1 MPTTPGDNNNNS
13 QNSAMPNSY
22 TGDILAALQAEQA
35 NSVALFQLQQ
45 GQVNT
50 LVAIEALQ
58 EFANDQL
65 KKQTDLL
72 TSIYSLL
79 LNQKNVKTTGS
90 NNPVGANTQQVLD
103 NLRPE
108 MNLLNEQI
116 NQFNDTRTRLDKF
129 IEQQQEEFSK
139 IIQEGSAGFDYIDNM
154 QIGLSSSLDAL
165 TEYLDTHGIDESA
178 FQELQDNLAK
188 QINQDFELHLSN
200 RDLDILSGL
209 NFDEATMKF
218 DLGGMLPDQF
228 EALQASLA
236 SVDEAMRSGIKDVTH
251 EDVTPIHGLD
261 EEAESRMNDIKRLDQ
276 ISKVLSGIN
285 ATPGSGSG
293 LISSA
298 GNVLGSAA
306 GDAVGGMAGDAI
318 GGALATGALAPVLG
332 PLAPV
337 VGQIA
342 GDIIGDML
350 SKTIGEAFDALG
362 ELWKQ
367 LEGSNKKTR
376 DDIIKAG
383 FDKIRQDV
391 KAMGTYQ
398 IEVYQDSINKIYS
411 AWDKNLAQVN
421 ATQGYTKEQ
430 LNTLQDSVAQKLD
443 ELGYSQAIN
452 AGDYLDEL
460 SRTLSAN
467 LGGELAEVFA
477 TQSLILQKAVPE
489 FDASAMAS
497 QFAAIW
503 TNAEKEGNDGEAA
516 MVEAMRQVAGAT
528 KAIEQSTDGNN
539 QFIKSIPNYLEQAQT
554 IVARAGGSVDQV
566 ASLTTQMMAAEGPL
580 SSLAPQL
587 QGFTGE
593 LVTILTNQNDAT
605 AVALRSIMHDIN
617 ADIGI
622 SATDFMKSFM
632 DDTQGTLETA
642 YRAIDQFIERNEN
655 PAAEQEFLSAM
666 ESVFGISGDKL
677 AQLDFGYIADQLSQT
692 NAHLNTAA
700 LLDAEALVKGGET
713 ATLEEQLVNNTTN
726 MLLAQNAVRDTL
738 DNNLMRKL
746 EQNELNMEKLVWE
759 SAATQSVDLAEN
771 TMSFFTKIKD
781 IFLSI
786 LDPFGLFK
794 AANSAIS
801 AEVSAAENAANYALV
816 SNLSSIGSDVASDI
830 AGSVNTMTNTVGGA
844 AAAIAA
850 SQAGDGNVLAIQ
862 AAMEVASTA
871 GSMQDMMA
879 QHAMATLDNHQ
890 KAASTALQAQNEAAI
905 GNYENTVEN
914 QQKKA
919 KKQAQDEQQ
928 RRLQEQAAQ
937 ENAAKA
943 QEEARREEDN
953 HENLGNIAQSSEQ
966 IHTDVQEFTNTYISG
981 NGTIADKMDELK
993 GDGVDSIVTAIKENQ
1008 TDVSK
1013 LDDIHEGIERLVT
1026 LWSTYLEFLDTSL
1039 RESGDEGLRMSYS
1052 DRAQIMGRGLII

>member
-1 MPTTPGDNNNNS
+1 MPTSSSNNNDS
-13 QNSAMPNSY
+13 QGSATPNSY
-22 TGDILAALQAEQA
+22 TGDVLAALQAEQA

-72 TSIYSLL
+72 TSIYNLL
-79 LNQKNVKTTGS
+79 LNSKNSKTTGS
-90 NNPVGANTQQVLD
+90 NNPVGTNTQQVLD

-116 NQFNDTRTRLDKF
+116 NQFQDTRTRLDKF
-129 IEQQQEEFSK
+129 IEQQREEFSK
-139 IIQEGSAGFDYIDNM
+139 IVQEGSAGFDYVDSM

-165 TEYLDTHGIDESA
+165 TEYLDTHGIDESS

-236 SVDEAMRSGIKDVTH
+236 SVDDAMRSGIQNTTG
-251 EDVTPIHGLD
+251 EAVTPIYGLED
-261 EEAESRMNDIKRLDQ
+261 EAESRMKGIKQVDQ
-276 ISKVLSGIN
+276 ISNVLSGITE
-285 ATPGSGSG
+285 TPGSGSG
-293 LISSA
+293 LISST
-298 GNVLGSAA
+298 GEVLGSMA
-306 GDAVGGMAGDAI
+306 GDAVGSLAGDGLSA
-318 GGALATGALAPVLG
+318 ALTPVLG

-337 VGQIA
+337 VGQIG
-342 GDIIGDML
+342 GDIIGEML
-350 SKTIGEAFDALG
+350 EKTIGEAFEALG
-362 ELWKQ
+362 ELWES
-367 LEGSNKKTR
+367 LEGSNRKTR
-376 DDIIKAG
+376 DQIIQAG
-383 FDKIRQDV
+383 FEKIRQDV

-398 IEVYQDSINKIYS
+398 IEVYQDSVSKIYS
-411 AWDKNLAQVN
+411 AWDKNLAQID

-430 LNTLQDSVAQKLD
+430 LNTLQDSVTQKLD

-460 SRTLSAN
+460 SRTLNAN

-489 FDASAMAS
+489 FDASSMAS

-503 TNAEKEGNDGEAA
+503 TNAEKEGNSGEAA

-528 KAIEQSTDGNN
+528 KAIEKTTDGNN

-580 SSLAPQL
+580 SALAPQL

-642 YRAIDQFIERNEN
+642 YRAIDQFIEKNEN
-655 PAAEQEFLSAM
+655 PGAEQEFLTAM
-666 ESVFGISGDKL
+666 ESIFGISGDKL
-677 AQLDFGYIADQLSQT
+677 AQLDFGYIADQLAQT
-692 NAHLNTAA
+692 NANLNTSA
-700 LLDAEALVKGGET
+700 LLDAEALVKDGET

-738 DNNLMRKL
+738 DNSLMRKL

-759 SAATQSVDLAEN
+759 SAATQSVDLAED

-781 IFLSI
+781 IIVDL

-830 AGSVNTMTNTVGGA
+830 AGSVKTMTNTVGGA
-844 AAAIAA
+844 TAAIAA
-850 SQAGDGNVLAIQ
+850 SEAGDGNIVAIQ

-871 GSMQDMMA
+871 GSMQEMMA
-879 QHAMATLDNHQ
+879 QHAMATLDNQQ

-919 KKQAQDEQQ
+919 EREAQDAEQK
-928 RRLQEQAAQ
+928 RLQEQAAQ
-937 ENAAKA
+937 ENAARA
-943 QEEARREEDN
+943 QEEAKREEEN
-953 HENLGNIAQSSEQ
+953 HDNLGNIAQSSEQ
-966 IHTDVQEFTNTYISG
+966 IHTDVQDFTNAYIDG